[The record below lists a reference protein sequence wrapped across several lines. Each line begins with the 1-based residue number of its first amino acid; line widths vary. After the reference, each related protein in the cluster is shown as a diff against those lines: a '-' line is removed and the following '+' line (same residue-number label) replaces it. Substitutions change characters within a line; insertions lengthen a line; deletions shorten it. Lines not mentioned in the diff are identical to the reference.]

1 MTDVRDALREV
12 WDGGP
17 GGGMS
22 GPDPLPAVR
31 ARLRRRRRV
40 QAVAVALALCTVVGL
55 GVFTVV
61 TAGRPAPASPVAAP
75 VSPTV
80 PELRGLP
87 AYLRPADPA
96 EAVLR
101 MARPQAVPTGDRVA
115 YEGDGPV
122 IRVVAVFDFEAAL
135 GLPGVPREVTVAT
148 AAQVLA
154 TDDVATSTA
163 YLSAWLPDG
172 RTLFVSV
179 TGDTPQVRAATLDA
193 LVTANL
199 G

>member
-12 WDGGP
+12 WDDEP
-17 GGGMS
+17 DRYPS

-31 ARLRRRRRV
+31 ARLRRRRRL

-61 TAGRPAPASPVAAP
+61 TAGRPAPAPQVAAP
-75 VSPTV
+75 AGPAV

-101 MARPQAVPTGDRVA
+101 MARPQAVPSGDRVA
-115 YEGDGPV
+115 YEGAGPV

-148 AAQVLA
+148 VAQVLA

-193 LVTANL
+193 LVEANL

>member
-1 MTDVRDALREV
+1 MTDVREALREF
-12 WDGGP
+12 WDDEGYP
-17 GGGMS
+17 S
-22 GPDPLPAVR
+22 GPDPLPVVR
-31 ARLRRRRRV
+31 DRLRRRRRV
-40 QAVAVALALCTVVGL
+40 QAVAVALGLCTVVGL

-61 TAGRPAPASPVAAP
+61 TAGRPATTTQVAAP
-75 VSPTV
+75 AGPTV
-80 PELRGLP
+80 PALRGVP

-101 MARPQAVPTGDRVA
+101 MARPQAVPPGVRVA
-115 YEGDGPV
+115 YEGAGPV
-122 IRVVAVFDFEAAL
+122 IRVVAVFDVEAVL
-135 GLPGVPREVTVAT
+135 GLPGVPHEVTVAT

-154 TDDVATSTA
+154 TDDMATSTA

-193 LVTANL
+193 LVEANL
-199 G
+199 D

>member
-1 MTDVRDALREV
+1 MTDIRRALGEV
-12 WDGGP
+12 WHAEP
-17 GGGMS
+17 GGGRS

-40 QAVAVALALCTVVGL
+40 QATAVASAVCTVLGL

-61 TAGRPAPASPVAAP
+61 AAGRPASPPRVAAP
-75 VSPTV
+75 SGSAAS
-80 PELRGLP
+80 ELRGLP
-87 AYLRPADPA
+87 VYLRPADPT

-101 MARPQAVPTGDRVA
+101 MARPQVVPNGDRVA
-115 YEGDGPV
+115 YEGAGPV
-122 IRVVAVFDFEAAL
+122 TRVVAVFDFEAAL

-154 TDDVATSTA
+154 TDDLATSTA
-163 YLSAWLPDG
+163 YLSAWRSDG

-179 TGDTPQVRAATLDA
+179 TGDTPQVRTAALDA
-193 LVTANL
+193 LVEANL
-199 G
+199 H